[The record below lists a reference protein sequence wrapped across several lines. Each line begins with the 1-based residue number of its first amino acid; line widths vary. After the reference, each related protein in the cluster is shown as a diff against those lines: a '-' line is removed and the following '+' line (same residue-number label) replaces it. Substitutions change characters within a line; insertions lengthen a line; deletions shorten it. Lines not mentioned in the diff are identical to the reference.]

1 MKNVNLQKVT
11 FANHRKISNHVSNQ
25 SQFSKGGPFI
35 DVVQVLDDFGVW
47 NRKWPY
53 ILIYIILPLILKI
66 MLHLHT
72 YTKQNLVKIIFVY
85 KYSKEFKLYES

>member
-1 MKNVNLQKVT
+1 MKNVNLKKVT

-25 SQFSKGGPFI
+25 SQFSKGGPCI

-53 ILIYIILPLILKI
+53 ILNITTHPKNNAAFAYL
-66 MLHLHT
+66 
-72 YTKQNLVKIIFVY
+72 Y
-85 KYSKEFKLYES
+85 KTEPR